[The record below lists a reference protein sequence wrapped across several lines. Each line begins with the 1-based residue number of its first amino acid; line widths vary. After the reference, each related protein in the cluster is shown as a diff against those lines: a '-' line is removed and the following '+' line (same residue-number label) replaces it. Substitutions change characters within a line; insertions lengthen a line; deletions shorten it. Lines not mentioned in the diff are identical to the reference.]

1 MKTDIIYGSRD
12 ENTGFGQF
20 VELFMLDEDSRIGI
34 EWADNH
40 QGTIFYA
47 LLKDKDDY
55 EDFRNEL
62 VAITKDCDDI
72 GEVYYELEN
81 YLGSE
86 YADDFIERC
95 DDEWG
100 D

>member
-1 MKTDIIYGSRD
+1 MRSDIIYGAKD
-12 ENTGFGQF
+12 EESGLGQF
-20 VELFMLDEDSRIGI
+20 VELFILDEDNRIGI

-55 EDFRNEL
+55 EDFGNEL
-62 VAITKDCDDI
+62 VSILKSCDDI
-72 GEVYYELEN
+72 GEAYYELEN
-81 YLGSE
+81 YLSSE

-95 DDEWG
+95 SNDD
-100 D
+100 